1 MNIGSALDVK
11 NFWEQDNFISEK
23 ICNIVN
29 LVLEIQNENILFLKF
44 VFFNWNIR
52 LTNYILEKKKNFP
65 KESNIG

>member
-1 MNIGSALDVK
+1 MNIGSVLDVK